1 VRRLAVV
8 AAVLGLGVL
17 ATPALAQDQGE
28 VFDAQAA
35 ARARSLAVRAAA
47 LGDWPA
53 VTALLEKVYRNDPS
67 LGNEFNLATA
77 YTRTGQTALA
87 IPLYED
93 VAKKGQFNSATAL
106 YQYRD
111 EADPRTPRRSFN
123 YSDEAL
129 RRIALLQGE
138 PLPNAR

>member
-1 VRRLAVV
+1 MGRLAVV
-8 AAVLGLGVL
+8 VAVFGLGVL
-17 ATPALAQDQGE
+17 AAPALAQDRSE
-28 VFDAQAA
+28 IFDAQAA
-35 ARARSLAVRAAA
+35 ARAKAMAVRAAA

-53 VTALLEKVYRNDPS
+53 VTALLEKVYRDDPS

-77 YTRTGQTALA
+77 YVHTGQTALA

-93 VAKKGQFNSATAL
+93 VAKKGQFNSATVL
-106 YQYRD
+106 YQYKD
-111 EADPRTPRRSFN
+111 EADRRTPRRSFN

-138 PLPNAR
+138 PLPDR

>member
-1 VRRLAVV
+1 
-8 AAVLGLGVL
+8 VLGLGVL
-17 ATPALAQDQGE
+17 ATPALAQDQGQ

-35 ARARSLAVRAAA
+35 ARAKSLAVRAAA

-53 VTALLEKVYRNDPS
+53 AAALLEKVYRNDPS

-77 YTRTGQTALA
+77 YARTGQTTLA
-87 IPLYED
+87 VPLYVD
-93 VAKKGQFNSATAL
+93 VAKNGQFNSAVVL
-106 YQYRD
+106 YEYRS
-111 EADPRTPRRSFN
+111 ETDPRTSRRSFN

-138 PLPNAR
+138 PLPDR